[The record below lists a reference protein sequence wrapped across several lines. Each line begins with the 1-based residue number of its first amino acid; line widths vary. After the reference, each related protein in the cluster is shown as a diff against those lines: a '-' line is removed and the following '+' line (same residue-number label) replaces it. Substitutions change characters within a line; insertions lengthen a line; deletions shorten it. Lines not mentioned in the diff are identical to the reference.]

1 MRKIS
6 SVLVIAM
13 LLAVFSA
20 GCMSEPNPKADL
32 MELNSADSLT
42 TGFSIKMFDP
52 NSAGVYDMV
61 DMWVSVESKNG
72 KIVREA
78 INFTVT
84 MFTLKTHG
92 YIYFENEST
101 FRGYFAIDDPRNATL
116 YTSEK
121 EFMNKVGTFVTLTVP
136 RDDQGWIINSDILK
150 KLTFKK
156 TGNNEYTAIMNV
168 TNKED
173 LSKIMGTEI
182 TEEDMKKLESF
193 QYKVEVVYRDGKLHT
208 VRHYLIY
215 KTPNVEKPLMYIITY
230 SGVKKGFTKPGW
242 VDEMMS
248 SEK

>member
-1 MRKIS
+1 MRKIGT
-6 SVLVIAM
+6 VLIIAM
-13 LLAVFSA
+13 LLVVFSA
-20 GCMSEPNPKADL
+20 GCTGEPNPKADL

-42 TGFSIKMFDP
+42 TQFSIKMFDP

-78 INFTVT
+78 INFTVSLIT
-84 MFTLKTHG
+84 ETHG

-101 FRGYFAIDDPRNATL
+101 FRGYFAIDNPENATM

-121 EFMNKVGTFVTLTVP
+121 EFLKEVGTFVMLTVP
-136 RDDQGWIINSDILK
+136 KDHQGWIINNDILK

-156 TGNNEYTAIMNV
+156 TGNNEYTAMMNV
-168 TNKED
+168 TNKDD

-193 QYKVEVVYRDGKLHT
+193 QYKVEVVYKDGKLDT
-208 VRHYLIY
+208 IRHYIIF
-215 KTPNVEKPLMYIITY
+215 KTPDIEKPLMYIITY
-230 SGVKKGFTKPGW
+230 SGLKKGFMKPEW
-242 VDEMMS
+242 VDKMIS
-248 SEK
+248 SGK

>member
-1 MRKIS
+1 MRKIGT
-6 SVLVIAM
+6 VLIITM
-13 LLAVFSA
+13 LLVVLSA

-32 MELNSADSLT
+32 MALNSADSLT

-101 FRGYFAIDDPRNATL
+101 FRGYFALDKPENVTI

-121 EFMNKVGTFVTLTVP
+121 EFLKEVGTFVMLTVP
-136 RDDQGWIINSDILK
+136 KGDQGWIINSDILK

-193 QYKVEVVYRDGKLHT
+193 QYKVEVVYRDGKLNT

-248 SEK
+248 SGK